1 MNLSK
6 CIKLRQTWA
15 PHACAQSY
23 HPSSGSHGQLFR
35 PYWGSSV
42 WHWGHFFSVK
52 LVPANLSSKS
62 KLTNC
67 SLSKVVLIKEAN
79 RGLNMKNL
87 AQFFQVASHFLAI
100 GLPKIYSGRV
110 IRKRSEPLFLDFQ
123 KILKCFYGEHIYTV
137 GYGTHEILRY
147 KIPSII
153 ARSALHLV

>member
-1 MNLSK
+1 M
-6 CIKLRQTWA
+6 
-15 PHACAQSY
+15 
-23 HPSSGSHGQLFR
+23 
-35 PYWGSSV
+35 
-42 WHWGHFFSVK
+42 
-52 LVPANLSSKS
+52 PANLSSKS

-79 RGLNMKNL
+79 TGLNMKNL

-137 GYGTHEILRY
+137 GYGTQQILRY
-147 KIPSII
+147 NDTLHNCPISLAFSLMLNTYEKENGIRFRYELLQAKKQTYLFAFQVLIKNRHHLSYHNLFT
-153 ARSALHLV
+153 RSPL